1 MWPVNMCECPPPPPT
16 AAHHPPPVSR
26 LRAAF
31 ATENTPEVRLPP
43 PHIAVEHTDAC
54 QLDIRCAAR
63 AAGHRSTCDVVGQE
77 GVLCDTIIGKPVHSF
92 RSSSGDA
99 RPTYS
104 SWMVA
109 AMMAAT
115 PIQLPVR
122 VRHHISPLCACWR
135 PQWLLPSSP
144 FFTQRRCLQHVL
156 FGCRSST
163 LIIFTPRG
171 WWGDRTVPVPE

>member
-1 MWPVNMCECPPPPPT
+1 MSALRHLPPQPTPLLRFLACERPSPLKILQKC
-16 AAHHPPPVSR
+16 VCR
-26 LRAAF
+26 LRTLQLSTPMHVSWTFVVLRERQAIVQR
-31 ATENTPEVRLPP
+31 ATWLGR
-43 PHIAVEHTDAC
+43 
-54 QLDIRCAAR
+54 R
-63 AAGHRSTCDVVGQE
+63 
-77 GVLCDTIIGKPVHSF
+77 VLCDTIIGKPVHSF
-92 RSSSGDA
+92 QSSSDDA